1 MGIFWA
7 GHNAVTGK
15 KYYLH
20 FVRLVGLAERTR
32 YTYAVRS
39 GGTAAGEWSA
49 EANFT
54 TLYSSGA
61 TRLALFVSC
70 HDIAA
75 VWVAFF
81 SRSQRYR

>member
-1 MGIFWA
+1 M
-7 GHNAVTGK
+7 TGK

-32 YTYAVRS
+32 YTYSVRS

-54 TLYSSGA
+54 TLYS
-61 TRLALFVSC
+61 
-70 HDIAA
+70 
-75 VWVAFF
+75 
-81 SRSQRYR
+81 